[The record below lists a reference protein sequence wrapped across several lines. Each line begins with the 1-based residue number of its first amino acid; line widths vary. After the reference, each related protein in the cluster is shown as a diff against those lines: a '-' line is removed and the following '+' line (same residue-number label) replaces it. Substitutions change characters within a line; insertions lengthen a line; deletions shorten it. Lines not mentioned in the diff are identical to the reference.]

1 MGKRVPASVCAR
13 EALRELVDG
22 PLGSSAGSAEPIT
35 LAAQLTV
42 EEALEVDSRDALDRD
57 CCARGFEPG
66 PCCRDSYRQ
75 APGGGRDP
83 HDVPQITGRQELFR
97 SAVRGH
103 LKKGG
108 SRVAV
113 KPFYGDESTDLR
125 LGDQLYAG
133 VCFTLRSPNGEC
145 REIDPSTTPALYR

>member
-1 MGKRVPASVCAR
+1 MK
-13 EALRELVDG
+13 LVDG

-66 PCCRDSYRQ
+66 QCYRDSYRQ

-83 HDVPQITGRQELFR
+83 N
-97 SAVRGH
+97 SSVRD
-103 LKKGG
+103 
-108 SRVAV
+108 R
-113 KPFYGDESTDLR
+113 PD
-125 LGDQLYAG
+125 
-133 VCFTLRSPNGEC
+133 
-145 REIDPSTTPALYR
+145 ALYSRIICVAESNGAHEQSAIR

>member
-1 MGKRVPASVCAR
+1 MDKRVPASVCAR

-66 PCCRDSYRQ
+66 QCYRDSYRQ
-75 APGGGRDP
+75 APGGGDP
-83 HDVPQITGRQELFR
+83 HAVPQITGREEPFR
-97 SAVRGH
+97 SAIGGH
-103 LKKGG
+103 LKRA
-108 SRVAV
+108 RVAV
-113 KPFYGDESTDLR
+113 KPFYGDESTGLK
-125 LGDQLYAG
+125 LGDQPYAG
-133 VCFTLRSPNGEC
+133 VCFTLSRPNGEY
-145 REIDPSTTPALYR
+145 REIDPPTTPAL

>member
-1 MGKRVPASVCAR
+1 MHLVDKRVPASVCAR

-57 CCARGFEPG
+57 CCARGFGPG
-66 PCCRDSYRQ
+66 PCYRDSYRQ

-83 HDVPQITGRQELFR
+83 HAVPQITGREDPIR
-97 SAVRGH
+97 SAIGGH
-103 LKKGG
+103 LWGA
-108 SRVAV
+108 RVAV
-113 KPFYGDESTDLR
+113 KPFYGDESTGLK
-125 LGDQLYAG
+125 LGDRPYAG
-133 VCFTLRSPNGEC
+133 V
-145 REIDPSTTPALYR
+145 